1 MKSDSSSNFIIYAVE
16 IAMAILLLFF
26 IFSLSRRA
34 AAITAGSK
42 DSSASAQTRFFPNSA
57 RSQTSSNTHFGQ
69 RPVIVLDSGHGGF
82 DPGKIGIDGS
92 LEKDINLQIAR
103 RVRQYLTAADVDV
116 VMTRDSDT
124 SLYGPNDNNKK
135 IADMR
140 NRCQLIN
147 EANPALVVSI
157 HQNSYHEESVDGAQV
172 FYYQNS
178 ENGKRLAEILQR
190 RFDYV
195 LGDANTRTARANDSY
210 YLLLHVKS
218 PIVIVECGFLS
229 NRAEAENLSTEEYQD
244 KVAWTIHMGI
254 MEYLNTL

>member
-1 MKSDSSSNFIIYAVE
+1 MKSDFPSNAAIRAVE
-16 IAMAILLLFF
+16 IAMAILLLFLV
-26 IFSLSRRA
+26 FSLSRQA

-42 DSSASAQTRFFPNSA
+42 DSSVSTQPRPFSNSP
-57 RSQTSSNTHFGQ
+57 QTSSQ
-69 RPVIVLDSGHGGF
+69 KPVVVLDSGHGGF
-82 DPGKIGIDGS
+82 DPGKISESGT
-92 LEKDINLQIAR
+92 LEKDINLQIAL
-103 RVRQYLTAADVDV
+103 RVKQYLEAAGADV
-116 VMTRDSDT
+116 VMTRDSDVG
-124 SLYGPNDNNKK
+124 LYAPSDNNKK

-147 EANPALVVSI
+147 DAKPALVVSI

-172 FYYQNS
+172 FYYQDS
-178 ENGKRLAEILQR
+178 ENGKRLAEILQK

-195 LGDANTRTARANDSY
+195 LGEANTRTARANDSY

-229 NRAEAENLSTEEYQD
+229 NREEAALLNTEDYQD

-254 MEYLNTL
+254 MEYLNTRQQ